1 VNDRVEV
8 RIHKVDNRETDELN
22 NLIEAL
28 HSIHS
33 HEVVKQNHQ
42 SKDYV
47 VVVESATISEIKK
60 ILFPILQI
68 FEANRIS
75 IDT

>member
-1 VNDRVEV
+1 MSDRVKV
-8 RIHKVDNRETDELN
+8 RIHKVDNRETEELN
-22 NLIEAL
+22 NLIEAS

-33 HEVVKQNHQ
+33 HEFVNQNYQ

-47 VVVESATISEIKK
+47 VLVEPATISEIKK
-60 ILFPILQI
+60 ILSPILQI
-68 FEANRIS
+68 VEANRIS

>member
-1 VNDRVEV
+1 MNDRVEV

-28 HSIHS
+28 HSIHP

-47 VVVESATISEIKK
+47 VVVEPATISEIKK
-60 ILFPILQI
+60 ILSPILQI

>member
-1 VNDRVEV
+1 MNDRVAV

-33 HEVVKQNHQ
+33 YEVVKQNHQ

-47 VVVESATISEIKK
+47 VVVEPATISEIKK
-60 ILFPILQI
+60 SHSGTQFHHHYG
-68 FEANRIS
+68 R
-75 IDT
+75 

>member
-1 VNDRVEV
+1 MSDRVKV
-8 RIHKVDNRETDELN
+8 RIHKVDNRETEELN
-22 NLIEAL
+22 NLIEAS

-33 HEVVKQNHQ
+33 HEFVNQNYQ

-47 VVVESATISEIKK
+47 VLVEPATISEIKK
-60 ILFPILQI
+60 ILSPILQT

-75 IDT
+75 IVT

>member
-1 VNDRVEV
+1 MNDRVEV
-8 RIHKVDNRETDELN
+8 RIHKVNNRETDELN
-22 NLIEAL
+22 TLIEAL

-33 HEVVKQNHQ
+33 HEFVEQNHQ

-60 ILFPILQI
+60 ILSPLLQI
-68 FEANRIS
+68 FDGNRIS

>member
-1 VNDRVEV
+1 MNDRVEV

-33 HEVVKQNHQ
+33 HNLV
-42 SKDYV
+42 
-47 VVVESATISEIKK
+47 
-60 ILFPILQI
+60 
-68 FEANRIS
+68 
-75 IDT
+75 